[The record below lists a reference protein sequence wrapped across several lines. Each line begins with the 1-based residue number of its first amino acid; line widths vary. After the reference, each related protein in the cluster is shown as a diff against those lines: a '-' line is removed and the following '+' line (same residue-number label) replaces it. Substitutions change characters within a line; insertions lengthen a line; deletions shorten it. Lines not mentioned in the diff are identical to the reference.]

1 MSEKRPIEM
10 LEGILK
16 EINKTGQIDESA
28 IASRSGLLICS
39 TLPEKQHAETLVAM
53 SATMFGAAEIAA
65 TELGID
71 LPDRIVIESN
81 NGKLIG
87 TGAGPK
93 ALLLVMTG
101 RDINLGLVLV
111 EMKKASEK
119 IKQVLG

>member
-39 TLPEKQHAETLVAM
+39 TLPEKQHVETLVAM

-65 TELGID
+65 TELGLD
-71 LPDRIVIESN
+71 LLDRIVIESK

-101 RDINLGLVLV
+101 PD
-111 EMKKASEK
+111 
-119 IKQVLG
+119 

>member
-1 MSEKRPIEM
+1 MSEKRPIEK
-10 LEGILK
+10 LEEILK
-16 EINKTGQIDESA
+16 EINITGQIDESA
-28 IASRSGLLICS
+28 IVSRSGLLICS

-53 SATMFGAAEIAA
+53 SATMFGAAEKAA

-71 LPDRIVIESN
+71 LPDRIVIESK

-93 ALLLVMTG
+93 ALLLVMTKPN
-101 RDINLGLVLV
+101 INLGLVLV
-111 EMKKASEK
+111 EIQKASEK

>member
-39 TLPEKQHAETLVAM
+39 TLPEKQHVETLVAM

-65 TELGID
+65 TELGLD
-71 LPDRIVIESN
+71 LLDKIVIESK

-93 ALLLVMTG
+93 ALLLVMTKP
-101 RDINLGLVLV
+101 DINLGLVLV
-111 EMKKASEK
+111 EIQKASEK

>member
-39 TLPEKQHAETLVAM
+39 TLPEKQHVETLVAM

-65 TELGID
+65 TELGLD
-71 LPDRIVIESN
+71 LLDRIVIESK

-93 ALLLVMTG
+93 ALLLVMTKP
-101 RDINLGLVLV
+101 DINLGLVLV
-111 EMKKASEK
+111 EIQKASEK

>member
-39 TLPEKQHAETLVAM
+39 TLPEKQHVETLVAM

-65 TELGID
+65 TELGLD
-71 LPDRIVIESN
+71 LLDRIVIESK

-101 RDINLGLVLV
+101 PDINLGLVLV
-111 EMKKASEK
+111 EIQKASEK

>member
-39 TLPEKQHAETLVAM
+39 TLPEKHAETLVAM

-65 TELGID
+65 TELGLD
-71 LPDRIVIESN
+71 LLDKIVIESK

-93 ALLLVMTG
+93 ALLLVMTKP
-101 RDINLGLVLV
+101 DINLGLVLV
-111 EMKKASEK
+111 EIQKASEK